1 MISAMR
7 RGDPVRLR
15 IGGPSMTIVAVD
27 GDEADCMWY
36 EEGERVVTTFPLL
49 SLEPV
54 NSMGVC
60 LSVARPY
67 FE

>member
-1 MISAMR
+1 
-7 RGDPVRLR
+7 
-15 IGGPSMTIVAVD
+15 MTIVAVD